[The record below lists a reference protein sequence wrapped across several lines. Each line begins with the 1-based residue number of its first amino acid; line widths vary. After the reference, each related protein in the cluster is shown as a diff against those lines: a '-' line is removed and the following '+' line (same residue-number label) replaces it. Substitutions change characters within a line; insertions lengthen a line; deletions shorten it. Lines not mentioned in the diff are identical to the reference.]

1 MSIDFIPVKMRLPLK
16 FGAETIDS
24 IQIAHAEIEA
34 YGVVGK
40 GETPL
45 SVAWAWPSNTA
56 FSLREK
62 TMCAFCNFIA
72 AKLLQPES
80 DPMTWGKYY
89 LDGGLQ
95 QLLEEFNRKEKTDM
109 PYLAALI
116 CFSPFDIAIHDAWGN
131 ANGLPVYKMYNQ
143 KFMAHD
149 LAWFFDDERFTG
161 KYPEDYFVPNPPA
174 ALPVWHL
181 VGGKDL
187 LFEAEAGNLMQNDGY
202 PVSLEKWI
210 KRDGLACLK
219 IKLTGTDSNWDYE
232 RIVNVGKIALQH
244 GCTALSTDFNCLVK
258 DPEYV
263 NAILDKL
270 QVCEP
275 EIYDILLYVEQPFPY
290 DLENNQI
297 NVFSCSERKPLFL
310 DESAHDWR
318 LVKLGG
324 ELGWNGVALKV
335 CKTQTGALLSGC
347 WAKEY
352 GMQLMVQDLTNPMLA
367 TIPHVLLAAHIGTIM
382 GVECNAPQ
390 FYPQA
395 SLEHEKKHPGLYER
409 RNGIVDLSTLTGN
422 GLSYQ

>member
-1 MSIDFIPVKMRLPLK
+1 MSIEFIPVKMRLPLK

-24 IQIAHAEIEA
+24 IQIAHAEVNA
-34 YGVVGK
+34 YGTVGR

-45 SVAWAWPSNTA
+45 SVAWAWPSTLS
-56 FSLREK
+56 FGVREK
-62 TMCAFCNFIA
+62 AMCDFCGFLEQNIVS
-72 AKLLQPES
+72 PGN
-80 DPMTWGKYY
+80 DPMTWGKFY

-95 QLLEEFNRKEKTDM
+95 HLLNEFNRQNNIDM

-116 CFSPFDIAIHDAWGN
+116 CFSPFDIAVHDAWGK
-131 ANGLPVYKMYNQ
+131 ANGLPVYKMYN
-143 KFMAHD
+143 KNFLEHD
-149 LAWFFDDERFTG
+149 LAWFFNDERFAG
-161 KYPEDYFVPNPPA
+161 KYPEDYFVKDVSSV
-174 ALPVWHL
+174 LPVWHL
-181 VGGKDL
+181 VGGKDF
-187 LFEAEAGNLMQNDGY
+187 LFETEAVNTPLHDGY
-202 PVSLEKWI
+202 PLSLEKWLN
-210 KRDGLACLK
+210 RDGLRCLK
-219 IKLTGTDSNWDYE
+219 IKLTGSDAAWDYE
-232 RIVNVGKIALQH
+232 RTVNVGKLALQH
-244 GCTALSTDFNCLVK
+244 GCHALSTDFNCLVK
-258 DPEYV
+258 DPQYV

-270 QVCEP
+270 QQNEP

-290 DLENNQI
+290 ELEENQI
-297 NVFSCSERKPLFL
+297 DVHSCSARKPLFL

-318 LVKLGG
+318 LVKLGR

-395 SLEHEKKHPGLYER
+395 SQEYEKCHPGLYER
-409 RNGIVDLSTLTGN
+409 RNGIIDISTLTGS
-422 GLSYQ
+422 GFGY